1 MLAKLSQVECAQ
13 GFVHLMYSFLEMLGK
28 VMEFMLP
35 SGSAVWGNS
44 QQLLPIRTQDP
55 LIQKRAYR
63 RSWILGDLSRTGRT
77 RHLNPA
83 RHPFPWSPYS
93 E

>member
-1 MLAKLSQVECAQ
+1 MLAKMRQLECAQ
-13 GFVHLMYSFLEMLGK
+13 GFVHLMYNLLEMLGK

-35 SGSAVWGNS
+35 SGSAVCGNGQRLFPVRALNS
-44 QQLLPIRTQDP
+44 LMLM
-55 LIQKRAYR
+55 RAYR
-63 RSWILGDLSRTGRT
+63 RRWTSSDLSRTGRT

-83 RHPFPWSPYS
+83 RHPSPWSPFS

>member
-13 GFVHLMYSFLEMLGK
+13 GFVRLMYSFVEMLGK

-44 QQLLPIRTQDP
+44 QQLLPIRTQSP
-55 LIQKRAYR
+55 LIQRRASR
-63 RSWILGDLSRTGRT
+63 RSRISGDLSRTGRT

>member
-13 GFVHLMYSFLEMLGK
+13 GFVHLLYSFLEMLGK

-35 SGSAVWGNS
+35 SGSAVWENS
-44 QQLLPIRTQDP
+44 QQLLPIRTQNL
-55 LIQKRAYR
+55 LIQRRAYR
-63 RSWILGDLSRTGRT
+63 RSWIFGDPSRTGRT

>member
-1 MLAKLSQVECAQ
+1 MLEKLRQLECAQ
-13 GFVHLMYSFLEMLGK
+13 GFVHLMYNLLEMLGK

-35 SGSAVWGNS
+35 SGSAVCRNG
-44 QQLLPIRTQDP
+44 QRLLPVHALNP
-55 LIQKRAYR
+55 LKRMRAYR
-63 RSWILGDLSRTGRT
+63 CRWISWDLSRTGRT

-83 RHPFPWSPYS
+83 RHPSPWSTFS